1 MWSEI
6 LRPIL
11 RWPLRSP
18 LRLLA
23 SIAAVLVLIF
33 GLGSL
38 NRQGGNTRPIA
49 QATATTDEQ
58 SGADQPSGQDSG
70 GGAGGLDEDEEEAA
84 PEPPAIAVQR
94 AAAFLTAWARPTV
107 PADQWRAD
115 LAPFVDPL
123 LAQGLALTDPVN
135 VPASR
140 VVDAGTLVRSATRSA
155 LYDFATDAGTVQ
167 VTMTSDGITW
177 WVSEVT
183 PQKATSRA
191 DTPEPTPGADGGQNG
206 AGGATAPPAG

>member
-23 SIAAVLVLIF
+23 SVAAALVLIF

-38 NRQGGNTRPIA
+38 NRQDDDTRPAA
-49 QATATTDEQ
+49 QTTSSTQ
-58 SGADQPSGQDSG
+58 TRPQGAGPSGQSTA
-70 GGAGGLDEDEEEAA
+70 GGASLLDEDEEEA
-84 PEPPAIAVQR
+84 PEPPAIAAQR
-94 AAAFLTAWARPTV
+94 AAAFLTAWARPAI
-107 PADQWRAD
+107 PAEQWRAD
-115 LAPFVDPL
+115 LAPFADPL

-140 VVDAGTLVRSATRSA
+140 VEDSGKLVRAATRSA
-155 LYDFATDAGTVQ
+155 LYDFATDAGTVR
-167 VTMTSDGITW
+167 VTMTSDGIAW

-183 PQKATSRA
+183 PQ
-191 DTPEPTPGADGGQNG
+191 EPTSGADGAQSET
-206 AGGATAPPAG
+206 GGATAPPAG

>member
-23 SIAAVLVLIF
+23 SLAAALVLIF

-38 NRQGGNTRPIA
+38 NRQGGDTRPIA

-107 PADQWRAD
+107 PAEQWRAD

-135 VPASR
+135 IPASR
-140 VVDAGTLVRSATRSA
+140 VEDAGTLVRAATRSA

-183 PQKATSRA
+183 PQKATSGA
-191 DTPEPTPGADGGQNG
+191 DAPEPASGDDGGQS
-206 AGGATAPPAG
+206 GGATAPPAG